1 MPKRK
6 RHWGLNVLIIVVV
19 IACVLAFMAHSKNW
33 IKTEGDRVQIL
44 SGIFYEDIQISKMDS
59 LNWVDRIPQMERKRG
74 FSAWAVEKGIFID
87 SLNLDK
93 RISVF
98 IDNLRNRKIK
108 MVYGDSLVVFLNF
121 SDSVKTDVLFGQLT
135 EQKEISKAQ
144 FLEEN

>member
-6 RHWGLNVLIIVVV
+6 RHFGLNVLIILVV
-19 IACVLAFMAHSKNW
+19 IACILAFVAHSKNW

>member
-6 RHWGLNVLIIVVV
+6 RHFGLNVLIILVV
-19 IACVLAFMAHSKNW
+19 IACILAFVAHSKNW

-59 LNWVDRIPQMERKRG
+59 LNWVEKIPQMERKRG

-87 SLNLDK
+87 SLNPDK

-98 IDNLRNRKIK
+98 VDNLRNRKIK
-108 MVYGDSLVVFLNF
+108 LVYGDSLVVFLNY
-121 SDSVKTDVLFGQLT
+121 SDSVKTDILFGQLT

>member
-6 RHWGLNVLIIVVV
+6 RHWGLNVLIIFVV
-19 IACVLAFMAHSKNW
+19 IACILACVAHSKNW

-59 LNWVDRIPQMERKRG
+59 LNWVEKIPQMERTRG

-87 SLNLDK
+87 SLNPEK

-98 IDNLRNRKIK
+98 VDNLRNRKIK
-108 MVYGDSLVVFLNF
+108 LDYGDSLVVFLN
-121 SDSVKTDVLFGQLT
+121 
-135 EQKEISKAQ
+135 
-144 FLEEN
+144 

>member
-1 MPKRK
+1 M
-6 RHWGLNVLIIVVV
+6 LIILVV
-19 IACVLAFMAHSKNW
+19 IACIMAFVAHSKNW

-59 LNWVDRIPQMERKRG
+59 LNWVDKIPQMERKRG
-74 FSAWAVEKGIFID
+74 FSAWAVEKGIFLD
-87 SLNLDK
+87 SLNPDK

-98 IDNLRNRKIK
+98 VDNLRNRKIK
-108 MVYGDSLVVFLNF
+108 MVYGDSLVVFLNY
-121 SDSVKTDVLFGQLT
+121 SDSIKTDVLFGQLT

>member
-6 RHWGLNVLIIVVV
+6 RHWGLNVLIILVV
-19 IACVLAFMAHSKNW
+19 IACILAFVAHSKNW

-59 LNWVDRIPQMERKRG
+59 LNWVEKIPQMERKRG
-74 FSAWAVEKGIFID
+74 FSAWAVEKGIFMD
-87 SLNLDK
+87 SLSPDK
-93 RISVF
+93 RICVF
-98 IDNLRNRKIK
+98 VDNLRNRKIK
-108 MVYGDSLVVFLNF
+108 MVYGDSLVVFLNY

>member
-1 MPKRK
+1 MPKRR
-6 RHWGLNVLIIVVV
+6 RHWGLNVLIVLVV
-19 IACVLAFMAHSKNW
+19 IACILAFVAHSKNW

-59 LNWVDRIPQMERKRG
+59 LNWVDKIPQMERKRG

-87 SLNLDK
+87 SLNPDK

-98 IDNLRNRKIK
+98 VDNLRNRKIK
-108 MVYGDSLVVFLNF
+108 LVYGDSLVVFLNY